1 MQRVYLERLAWAYVA
16 FIWVM
21 SLIPLSMPAVPNS
34 DKIGHF
40 LAYGLLALCF
50 GLIRQQKLALIW
62 LLASLMGV
70 AIEFAQALTPYRSFD
85 TLDMLAN
92 AGGALIGIVIAAI
105 ALKFLPHPLKIQ
117 TDHS

>member
-1 MQRVYLERLAWAYVA
+1 MQRAYLERLAWAYVA

-21 SLIPLSMPAVPNS
+21 SLVPLSMPPGTNS

-40 LAYGLLALCF
+40 LSYGLLALWF
-50 GLIRQQKLALIW
+50 ALVRQKKLSQIW

-92 AGGALIGIVIAAI
+92 ACGALIGIALAAI
-105 ALKFLPHPLKIQ
+105 ALKFLPHSLKIQ

>member
-21 SLIPLSMPAVPNS
+21 SLIPLSMPPGANS

-40 LAYGLLALCF
+40 LSYGLLALSF
-50 GLIRQQKLALIW
+50 GLIHQRKLPLIW
-62 LLASLMGV
+62 LLASLMGI

-92 AGGALIGIVIAAI
+92 ASGALIGIAMVAI
-105 ALKFLPHPLKIQ
+105 ALKFLPHSLKIK

>member
-1 MQRVYLERLAWAYVA
+1 MARIAFERLAWVYVA

-21 SLIPLSMPAVPNS
+21 SLIPLTMPAMPNS

-40 LAYGLLALCF
+40 LAYGLLALWF
-50 GLIRQQKLALIW
+50 GLARQRKLPLIW

-85 TLDMLAN
+85 THDMLAN
-92 AGGALIGIVIAAI
+92 AAGALIGTGIAAI
-105 ALKFLPHPLKIQ
+105 LLQFLPHPLKIQ

>member
-1 MQRVYLERLAWAYVA
+1 MTRIAFERLAWAYVA

-21 SLIPLSMPAVPNS
+21 SLIPLSMPAMPNS

-40 LAYGLLALCF
+40 LSYGLLALWF
-50 GLIRQQKLALIW
+50 SLARQKKLPHIW

-85 TLDMLAN
+85 THDMLAN
-92 AGGALIGIVIAAI
+92 ACGALIGTLLAV
-105 ALKFLPHPLKIQ
+105 ALLQWLPHSLRIQ
-117 TDHS
+117 TDKS